1 MGYKYASSL
10 DFPSHKGNN
19 LSAKEKEDLKNSGL
33 LDTGW
38 SNSRGQPLLLE
49 KSTNTIYS
57 LCRVSISTTCSSVTL
72 GRGDFEKD
80 LDNLVNTGTAM

>member
-1 MGYKYASSL
+1 MSYKYASSL

-19 LSAKEKEDLKNSGL
+19 LSAKEKKDLKKSGY

-38 SNSRGQPLLLE
+38 SNSHGQPLLLD

-57 LCRVSISTTCSSVTL
+57 FCRVKVSTTCSSL
-72 GRGDFEKD
+72 SNSREDFERD
-80 LDNLVNTGTAM
+80 LANLVNTGTAV